1 MLKTK
6 QATLKYKRIDGY
18 VQETG
23 MPPIGAPS
31 WCLNKVALERL
42 NRSTEEVPI
51 YDWDSEDG
59 SYNGMIIMMMTTIL
73 LTILITITEQ
83 KVPKPIRERKENI
96 IKKNQKNVNQ
106 KNQNDISFA
115 YIIIQ
120 NVVGFFI
127 KK

>member
-59 SYNGMIIMMMTTIL
+59 SYNGDDNYDDDNNSPDDIDNNNRAESSKTH
-73 LTILITITEQ
+73 
-83 KVPKPIRERKENI
+83 KRKKRKYH
-96 IKKNQKNVNQ
+96 KKE
-106 KNQNDISFA
+106 S
-115 YIIIQ
+115 
-120 NVVGFFI
+120 
-127 KK
+127 KKRKSKKSK